1 MRKRKH
7 SELDASG
14 LKKKRKLKQQTG
26 DTGGMKNNPINIAT
40 WLIICVL
47 IATVAVFRLG
57 EIGVFTGEKPSVSAG
72 RRFCVGVE
80 HPDIRLGIVCASGHD
95 RVIAAAIKHLGLPER
110 CNTVELPSTIK
121 NGDQVAL
128 SDEGGCSFVRSTRLP
143 GALRL
148 LCGARINA
156 NSDDSADLAL
166 LPGIGETKARRIV
179 ESREKDGPFSDID
192 DLTRVHGIGPK
203 TAARLQNWL
212 EW

>member
-1 MRKRKH
+1 M
-7 SELDASG
+7 
-14 LKKKRKLKQQTG
+14 KK
-26 DTGGMKNNPINIAT
+26 NPIHIAT

-57 EIGVFTGEKPSVSAG
+57 EVGVFEGEKPSVSAG

-95 RVIAAAIKHLGLPER
+95 NIAVEATKHLGLPKN
-110 CNTVELPSTIK
+110 CGAVGLPSTIRT
-121 NGDQVAL
+121 GDRIVLAEE
-128 SDEGGCSFVRSTRLP
+128 DGCSFARSTRLP

-148 LCGARINA
+148 ICGARINA
-156 NSDDSADLAL
+156 NSDGVDDLAL

-203 TAARLQNWL
+203 SAARLQNWL